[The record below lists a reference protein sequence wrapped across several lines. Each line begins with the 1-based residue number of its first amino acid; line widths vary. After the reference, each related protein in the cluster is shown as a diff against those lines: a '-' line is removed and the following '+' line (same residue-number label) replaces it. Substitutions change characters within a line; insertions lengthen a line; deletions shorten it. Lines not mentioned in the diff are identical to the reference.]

1 MKQKQITTGKA
12 TIVVVDMPEGAHKI
26 NVVEGCYGNEYK
38 DQIVYNLKEYTEN
51 QILDHIK
58 QIDLPSSHWKLLGQ
72 FSQITEDQWKEIVES
87 DYRGYK
93 HYWKDNG
100 FVPRGFN
107 HRYKTA
113 TESGLSLL
121 RAHGVV
127 LENPLGVW
135 NGLDGRPQTFP
146 DGAQFNSAIELYNFQ
161 KKWDKAQSEV
171 WKNPY
176 IFIKL

>member
-12 TIVVVDMPEGAHKI
+12 TIVVVDAPH
-26 NVVEGCYGNEYK
+26 GN
-38 DQIVYNLKEYTEN
+38 IPHSNL
-51 QILDHIK
+51 LDFP
-58 QIDLPSSHWKLLGQ
+58 DGSWSHLGPL
-72 FSQITEDQWKEIVES
+72 SQVTEDQWKEIVDQVITS
-87 DYRGYK
+87 YQDYT
-93 HYWKDNG
+93 DNTV
-100 FVPRGFN
+100 VPTFSLFSS
-107 HRYKTA
+107 

-121 RAHGVV
+121 RANGVL

-135 NGLDGRPQTFP
+135 NGPDGRPQTFP

-176 IFIKL
+176 IFIKVNYLNKSGNP